1 MDIKGV
7 EDLKKVIEVIHDSEF
22 NDKDLKYDPQKR
34 VFSLTTWTSDRLK
47 EFVLD
52 IYNVEEYKPINLDK
66 ANKGQA
72 TGGVFN
78 DIAIKDEGL
87 NLEIISQDLRIK
99 LRLSKLGGSFI
110 QVSRRAK
117 GTVPKGGQSK

>member
-34 VFSLTTWTSDRLK
+34 VFSLTTWTSDRLN

-66 ANKGQA
+66 VNKGQA